1 MLCTTCQNIS
11 FAPLQQT
18 GVTFQKEATEEIR
31 AAYSSHR
38 FFFHDKRRLLEW
50 DDFRPECQLCK
61 LMTARLRCNVNRSSG
76 DELSAALDLTVLD
89 GKDYLL
95 WNSIFKRTRVILTQK
110 GEFSKSSDGRNFV
123 KINDGTNWSG
133 SFNIHFGDLSVEM
146 DLNTLFGEL
155 PRVFSKSAFLS
166 FPAQRFEDGA
176 DGFDASLKLAST
188 WMIDCFN
195 HKLCRE
201 TIGTLPTRVIYIDEN
216 PSIAPRL
223 VEPKGQI
230 VPYATLSYCWGKKGQ
245 LQLKK
250 ANHLQFLNAL
260 PVQMLSKT
268 TQDAIRVTRALS
280 IKYLWVDALCIIQDS
295 AEDKSRELAV
305 MGDIYSRSVITIGA
319 ANGDHADAGLFA
331 KRDPHQQRP
340 SLVYEIEADGS
351 NTQIFAQLPRDDEQ
365 GTILDSRG
373 WIFQEEVLSAR
384 TLKFCPDGL
393 RWSCVTLCATET
405 TPNGNSHPSNR
416 LDYRLKTWL
425 HCPEWKTRCLN
436 TSDPK
441 RRYFQDWYEA
451 VSCFTVRNL
460 TYNTDKLPA
469 LAGIATQMHNI
480 HKYDYLAGL
489 WKQDLDYGLLW
500 YVASQPKIGSGKY
513 EFPSLLGEEYYTVV
527 PKKGRNI
534 PKAASSVAEGMS
546 QLSTGNIE
554 THTPFLRNVPIS
566 SSGTAQ
572 RLKAALPNLEK
583 RDEFKAKSPS
593 WSWASLE
600 HEKINFLY
608 SHSGLKPSGG
618 PLSHCLE
625 VDCSPSDKGN
635 VFTQILPGHMILTG
649 HLKRAQV
656 HFDDYG
662 YDTQYLAPNVS
673 AGRWPGTLVQLKAN
687 ASGEG
692 EVIGF
697 VALDSNPV
705 ASGLRVHS
713 LAILLMREDDKDSS
727 NVSMAK
733 NGKLGYYSSSKVPLT
748 LARLRNGN
756 ISMNRGTKRYLTGL
770 ALQQVL
776 DVNNLAI
783 FRRVGLCQ
791 LYREFWTDE
800 LKKDLSKQKMNLM
813 VV

>member
-1 MLCTTCQNIS
+1 MFCTSCKIIS
-11 FAPLQQT
+11 FVPLQQT
-18 GVTFQKEATEEIR
+18 GVTFRKDAPEEIR
-31 AAYSSHR
+31 AAYSNHR
-38 FFFHDKRRLLEW
+38 FSFHERRRSLEL
-50 DDFRPECQLCK
+50 DEFRPDCQLCK
-61 LMTARLRCNVNRSSG
+61 LMTARLRCNVNRSSS
-76 DELSAALDLTVLD
+76 DKLSAALDFTALV
-89 GKDYLL
+89 GKDYSFS
-95 WNSIFKRTRVILTQK
+95 NSMFNNWTRVILTQK
-110 GEFSKSSDGRNFV
+110 GEFSKLSDGRNFV
-123 KINDGTNWSG
+123 KIDDGTNRSG
-133 SFNIHFGDLSVEM
+133 SFNIHFG
-146 DLNTLFGEL
+146 EL
-155 PRVFSKSAFLS
+155 PSVFSSASFLS
-166 FPAQRFEDGA
+166 FPNQRFEDRA
-176 DGFDASLKLAST
+176 DGFDASMKLAST

-216 PSIAPRL
+216 TSIAPRL

-230 VPYATLSYCWGKKGQ
+230 AAYATLSYCWGKMGQ

-250 ANHLQFLNAL
+250 ANQLQFLNAL

-340 SLVYEIEADGS
+340 CPVYEIETNGTK
-351 NTQIFAQLPRDDEQ
+351 TQIFAELPRDDER

-384 TLKFCPDGL
+384 TLKFCSDGL

-425 HCPEWKTRCLN
+425 HCPEWKPRWIN
-436 TSDPK
+436 TLDPK

-451 VSCFTVRNL
+451 VSSFTVRDL
-460 TYNTDKLPA
+460 TYPTDKLPA
-469 LAGIATQMHNI
+469 LAGIATQIHNLRR
-480 HKYDYLAGL
+480 YDYLAGL
-489 WKQDLDYGLLW
+489 WNQDLEYGLLW
-500 YVASQPKIGSGKY
+500 YVGFQPKKDSGRY
-513 EFPSLLGEEYYTVV
+513 SIPSLSGEEYYTV
-527 PKKGRNI
+527 I
-534 PKAASSVAEGMS
+534 PKNGSSISKATSSVADGMS
-546 QLSTGNIE
+546 HLSIGNVA

-572 RLKAALPNLEK
+572 LLEAALPNLRK

-625 VDCSPSDKGN
+625 VDCQPPDKGN
-635 VFTQILPGHMILTG
+635 VFTQTLPGHMILTG

-656 HFDDYG
+656 HFDNHG
-662 YDTQYLAPNVS
+662 YDAQYLAPNVS
-673 AGRWPGTLVQLKAN
+673 AGRWPGTLVQLKTN

-692 EVIGF
+692 EIIGF
-697 VALDSNPV
+697 VALDSDPV
-705 ASGLRVHS
+705 ASGLRVNS

-727 NVSMAK
+727 SVSVAK
-733 NGKLGYYSSSKVPLT
+733 DGKLAHYSSSKAPST
-748 LARLRNGN
+748 LARLPNGN
-756 ISMNRGTKRYLTGL
+756 ISFNRGTKRYLTGL

-776 DVNNLAI
+776 DVNNLTI
-783 FRRVGLCQ
+783 FQRVGLCQ
-791 LYREFWTDE
+791 LYKEFWTDE
-800 LKKDLSKQKMNLM
+800 LKKDSSKQKMNLM

>member
-11 FAPLQQT
+11 FVPLQQT
-18 GVTFQKEATEEIR
+18 SVIFRKDAPEEIR
-31 AAYSSHR
+31 AAYSNHR
-38 FFFHDKRRLLEW
+38 FFFHERRHSLEL
-50 DDFRPECQLCK
+50 DDFRPDCQLCK
-61 LMTARLRCNVNRSSG
+61 LMTARLHCNVNGSSN
-76 DELSAALDLTVLD
+76 DKLSAALDFTALV
-89 GKDYLL
+89 GKDYSFL
-95 WNSIFKRTRVILTQK
+95 NSMFKNWTRVILTQK
-110 GEFSKSSDGRNFV
+110 GEFSKSRDGRNFV
-123 KINDGTNWSG
+123 KIDEGTNRSG
-133 SFNIHFGDLSVEM
+133 SFNIHFGKLPSVFT
-146 DLNTLFGEL
+146 NA
-155 PRVFSKSAFLS
+155 SFLS
-166 FPAQRFEDGA
+166 FPNQRFEDSA
-176 DGFDASLKLAST
+176 DGFDASMKLAST

-201 TIGTLPTRVIYIDEN
+201 TIGALPTRVIYIDEN
-216 PSIAPRL
+216 LSIAPRL
-223 VEPKGQI
+223 VEPNGQ
-230 VPYATLSYCWGKKGQ
+230 VAAYATLSYCWGKMGQ
-245 LQLKK
+245 LRLEK

-260 PVQMLSKT
+260 PVQILSKT
-268 TQDAIRVTRALS
+268 TKDAIRVTRALS

-305 MGDIYSRSVITIGA
+305 MGNIYSRSVITIGA
-319 ANGDHADAGLFA
+319 ANGDHAYAGLFA

-340 SLVYEIEADGS
+340 CPVYEIENNGFK
-351 NTQIFAQLPRDDEQ
+351 TQIFAVLPRDDEH

-416 LDYRLKTWL
+416 LDYRLRTWL
-425 HCPEWKTRCLN
+425 HFPEWEPGWISTL
-436 TSDPK
+436 DPK

-451 VSCFTVRNL
+451 VSSFTVRDL
-460 TYNTDKLPA
+460 TYPTDKLPA
-469 LAGIATQMHNI
+469 LAGIATQIHNLR
-480 HKYDYLAGL
+480 KYDYLAGL
-489 WKQDLDYGLLW
+489 WKQDLEYGLLW
-500 YVASQPKIGSGKY
+500 YVGSQPKKESGRY
-513 EFPSLLGEEYYTVV
+513 AMPSVLGEEYYTVI
-527 PKKGRNI
+527 PKNGGSI

-546 QLSTGNIE
+546 QLSIGNVV
-554 THTPFLRNVPIS
+554 TDMPFLRNVPVS
-566 SSGTAQ
+566 SSGTA
-572 RLKAALPNLEK
+572 RLLKAALPDLRK

-618 PLSHCLE
+618 PLSHCLK
-625 VDCSPSDKGN
+625 VDCQPPDRGN
-635 VFTQILPGHMILTG
+635 VFTQTLPGHMILTG

-656 HFDDYG
+656 HFENYD
-662 YDTQYLAPNVS
+662 YDTQYPTPNVS

-692 EVIGF
+692 EIIGF
-697 VALDSNPV
+697 VALDSDPV
-705 ASGLRVHS
+705 ATGLRVNS
-713 LAILLMREDDKDSS
+713 LAILLMREDDKNLSDL
-727 NVSMAK
+727 SMAK
-733 NGKLGYYSSSKVPLT
+733 NGKLLYYSSNKALLT
-748 LARLRNGN
+748 VTRLPNGN
-756 ISMNRGTKRYLTGL
+756 ISFNRGTKRYLTGL

-776 DVNNLAI
+776 DVNNLTI

-800 LKKDLSKQKMNLM
+800 LKKDPSKQKMNLM